1 MKPNGYGKVINIGSI
16 CGHVIRPELRH
27 SCCVSK
33 AAGIHMTRAA
43 APELIKSGTR
53 GKRITPGAT
62 KANDLFPEVISDF
75 AEGRKSS

>member
-1 MKPNGYGKVINIGSI
+1 
-16 CGHVIRPELRH
+16 
-27 SCCVSK
+27 
-33 AAGIHMTRAA
+33 MTRAA